1 MTELDLNFIF
11 KLFINII
18 SISVL
23 CYGCYYRL
31 NKNYSVAG
39 SFLLFGVGI
48 FIITNLLHGVD
59 MSMEFAFG
67 LFAVFTMLRYRT
79 DAISIKE
86 MTYLFLVTAIALLTA
101 VSNLGTIELLALN
114 GLICFIAFVVDT
126 RFLTSPY
133 KVQTVSYERIENIKP
148 QNRSLLI
155 NDLRQRTGLY
165 VVDVDITHIDFLR
178 DTAQLNVSYLPNPQ
192 TNPEPVEANQDTE
205 MAIDDRLNVNKETT
219 TRVAS

>member
-1 MTELDLNFIF
+1 MTELAFPFIL

-18 SISVL
+18 SISTL

-31 NKNYSVAG
+31 NKNSNVAG

-79 DAISIKE
+79 DTISIKE

-101 VSNLGTIELLALN
+101 VSSLSIPELLALN
-114 GLICFIAFVVDT
+114 GLICFIAFIVDM
-126 RFLTSPY
+126 RFLRSRY
-133 KVQTVSYERIENIKP
+133 SVQSVSYERINNIKP
-148 QNRSLLI
+148 ENRSLLI
-155 NDLRQRTGLY
+155 EDLRSRTGLN
-165 VVDVDITHIDFLR
+165 VVAVEIMHIDFLK
-178 DTAQLNVSYLPNPQ
+178 DTAELNVKYLPEVISAPA
-192 TNPEPVEANQDTE
+192 AN
-205 MAIDDRLNVNKETT
+205 
-219 TRVAS
+219 VASDVTTA